1 MFKICFKFIVVSFF
15 ILSVFPV
22 VGEANYYT
30 EMKKIDRKIY
40 VAKTQ
45 QKMLQ
50 KRLISEKRK
59 IFNGSRVRAYEQTIV
74 KLQREENIYRRD
86 KLIVQRKINNIQI
99 QEDRKARN
107 IPSIPGDIH
116 IKVDRRAQTM
126 RVYKGK
132 VLIYSWRCSTGKSGY
147 TTPSGNYNPYHAVKM
162 HYSKKWNNAPMPYS
176 VFYYKGFAI
185 HGTNY
190 VSRLGSRAS
199 HGCIRL
205 SSRNAKKIY
214 DLARKY
220 GYKRMHIRVT

>member
-1 MFKICFKFIVVSFF
+1 MFKISFKFIVLSFF

-22 VGEANYYT
+22 VSEANYYL
-30 EMKKIDRKIY
+30 EMRKIDHKIY
-40 VAKTQ
+40 VSRTQ

-59 IFNGSRVRAYEQTIV
+59 MFNGSKIRAYEYTIV
-74 KLQREENIYRRD
+74 KLQKEEKIYKRE
-86 KLIVQRKINNIQI
+86 KLLVQRKINKIQAE
-99 QEDRKARN
+99 EDRKAQN
-107 IPSIPGDIH
+107 MLSIPGDIH
-116 IKVDRRAQTM
+116 IKVNKRAQTM

-132 VLIYSWRCSTGKSGY
+132 VLMYSWLCSTGKSGY
-147 TTPSGNYNPYHAVKM
+147 TTPSGNYNPYHVVKM
-162 HYSKKWNNAPMPYS
+162 HYSKKWHNAPMPYS

-185 HGTNY
+185 HGTSY
-190 VSRLGSRAS
+190 ISRLGSRAS

-220 GYKRMHIRVT
+220 GYKRMHIRVA

>member
-1 MFKICFKFIVVSFF
+1 MFKTSFKYIVVSFF
-15 ILSVFPV
+15 MLSVFPFV
-22 VGEANYYT
+22 AEANYYN
-30 EMKKIDRKIY
+30 EIRKIDRKIY
-40 VAKTQ
+40 VSRTQ

-59 IFNGSRVRAYEQTIV
+59 MFNASRVRAYEQTIV

-86 KLIVQRKINNIQI
+86 KLLVQRKINSIQA

-107 IPSIPGDIH
+107 ISSLSGDIH
-116 IKVDRRAQTM
+116 IRVDRGTQTM

-132 VLIYSWRCSTGKSGY
+132 VLIYSWSCSTGKKGY
-147 TTPSGNYNPYHAVKM
+147 TTPSGYYNPYHAVKM
-162 HYSKKWNNAPMPYS
+162 HYSKKWNNSPMPYS

-190 VSRLGSRAS
+190 VSRLGRRAS

-205 SSRNAKKIY
+205 SS
-214 DLARKY
+214 
-220 GYKRMHIRVT
+220 